1 MLSKTIRSVG
11 RCGVRSGILFIA
23 LCINLVQSDVA
34 AAPFELDVVESNDL
48 LLIYQDPFQTY
59 LVPHISKSFHNSVEF
74 QRYIFNWKPMEKTTV
89 ILTDFSDYGNAGA
102 SVSPRNAVS
111 VYIAPSNRTLETLPG
126 NERTFMIMNHEMTHI
141 ATMDVANSQDL
152 RWRRFFGGKP
162 RQTDKHPESILYN
175 YLATPR
181 LSAPR
186 WYQEGSATF
195 VETWMSGGIGR
206 AQGAYD
212 EMVFRSMVRDNAHFY
227 SNLGIVAEGSSID
240 FQGMV
245 NAYLYGTRFMSYLAL
260 EYSPQHLVDW
270 LKRGEDSE
278 RYYSAQFANVFG
290 VSLEESW
297 NDWITFETEFQQ
309 SNLAAVREHPLT
321 KTSPLAS
328 QALGSISRS
337 FIDEGDGVMVGAFR
351 YPGVVAHIGLMSL
364 ADGSIERVTDIKGPK
379 VYPVTSPA
387 YDPASKTLF
396 YTDDNNAYRDLMSVD
411 LKTGKKRMLIK
422 DARVGDLAFNAADGS
437 VWGLRHLNGYV
448 SLVRIPPPYEEW
460 NQVYSWP
467 YGQVAYEMDISP
479 DGSMLSLSLGEID
492 ATQYLRVYLTEDL
505 LEQNLQPVAEYNFQ
519 TSAPEGFV
527 FSADGRYLF
536 GSSFLTGVSN
546 IFRYEIAT
554 GEMEAVSNAETGFF
568 RPIPREDGS
577 LVVFEFSGQG
587 FIPTVIDP
595 VPLEDLSAI
604 VFLGNEIV
612 KAHPVLRDWNVVSTL
627 SKVDHESTITNRGKY
642 RPYRELGFESGYP
655 IIEGYRDSAAL
666 GYAMKL
672 QDPAQLHNLDISA
685 SYSPDNSLASGEKF
699 HFSAEY
705 RALNWHARYWH
716 NDADFYDL
724 FGPTKRSRKGDAF
737 IVGYKKALIFDKPR
751 VLDFSVDLAYYKGL
765 DTLPGNQNVPTFFY
779 EDILHGEVEFN
790 YTNTRKSLGAV
801 DHEKGWRWDVVATA
815 DHANSDTI
823 PKLRVGL
830 DFGFALPWKHSSVWL
845 YNSAGVADGDRLNT
859 LTNYYFGGFGNN
871 YVDDGEV
878 KRYREYDSMPGF
890 EIDAISARDFV
901 KSVAEW
907 NLPPIRFES
916 VGTPGFFLSW
926 IRPAIFAAALVSD
939 PGKSFERTFTSV
951 GFQLDLH
958 FTLIHRLPMTLSAGY
973 AAGFRKGTK
982 LDDEIMLSL
991 KIL

>member
-1 MLSKTIRSVG
+1 MRL
-11 RCGVRSGILFIA
+11 GILLAAAMIGF
-23 LCINLVQSDVA
+23 VQVKAA
-34 AAPFELDVVESNDL
+34 AAPFEIDFIETDEL

-74 QRYIFNWKPMEKTTV
+74 QKYLFNWNPRERTSV

-126 NERTFMIMNHEMTHI
+126 NERTFMIMNHEMTHV
-141 ATMDVANSQDL
+141 ATMDVANEQDL

-162 RQTDKHPESILYN
+162 RQTDRHPESILYN
-175 YLATPR
+175 YFATPR

-212 EMVFRSMVRDNAHFY
+212 EMVFRSMVRDDAHFY
-227 SNLGIVAEGSSID
+227 SNLGIVAEGSSVD

-245 NAYLYGTRFMSYLAL
+245 NAYLYGTRFMSYLAY
-260 EYSPQHLVDW
+260 EYSPEQLVEW
-270 LKRGEDSE
+270 LKRDEDSE
-278 RYYSAQFANVFG
+278 RYYAKQFSKVFG
-290 VSLEESW
+290 LSLEESW
-297 NDWITFETEFQQ
+297 NQWIGFEHEFQQ
-309 SNLAAVREHPLT
+309 SNLDKVREHDLTPVEPLT
-321 KTSPLAS
+321 S
-328 QALGSISRS
+328 QALGSVSRS
-337 FIDEGDGVMVGAFR
+337 FVDEEEGTMIGAFR
-351 YPGVVAHIGLMSL
+351 YPGVVAHIGKLSL

-387 YDPASKTLF
+387 WDPASKTLF
-396 YTDDNNAYRDLMSVD
+396 YTADNHAYRDLMAVD
-411 LKTGKKRMLIK
+411 MKTGKKQMLIK

-448 SLVRIPPPYEEW
+448 SLVRIPPPYTEW
-460 NQVYSWP
+460 NQIHSWP
-467 YGQVAYEMDISP
+467 YGQVAYEMDISA

-492 ATQYLRVYLTEDL
+492 ATQYLRVFRIEDL
-505 LEQNLQPVAEYNFQ
+505 LQQKLEPIAEYNFM

-527 FSADGRYLF
+527 FSPDGKYLY

-546 IFRYEIAT
+546 IFRYEIET
-554 GEMEAVSNAETGFF
+554 GEMEAVSNAESGFF

-577 LVVFEFSGQG
+577 LLVFEFSGQG

-604 VFLGNEIV
+604 VFLGNEVV
-612 KAHPVLRDWNVVSTL
+612 KKHPVLRDWNVVSTL
-627 SKVDHESTITNRGKY
+627 SETEHESKITKRGKY

-655 IIEGYRDSAAL
+655 IIEGYRDSAAI

-672 QDPAQLHNLDISA
+672 QDPAQLHSLDLSA
-685 SYSPDNSLASGEKF
+685 SYSPDSSLPSGEKL

-705 RALNWHARYWH
+705 HALNWRARYWH

-737 IVGYKKALIFDKPR
+737 ILGYKKALIFDKPR
-751 VLDFSVDLAYYKGL
+751 VLDFSADLAYYMGL

-779 EDILHGEVEFN
+779 EDILHGQVELN
-790 YTNTRKSLGAV
+790 YTNTRKSMGAV
-801 DHEKGWRWDVVATA
+801 DHEKGWRWDIVLTA
-815 DHANSDTI
+815 DHANSETI
-823 PKLRVGL
+823 PKLRAGL
-830 DFGFALPWKHSSVWL
+830 DFGFALPWKHSSIWF
-845 YNSAGVADGDRLNT
+845 YNSGGLANGDRLNT

-871 YVDDGEV
+871 YVDDDVV
-878 KRYREYDSMPGF
+878 KRYREFYSMPGF
-890 EIDAISARDFV
+890 EIDDISARDFV

-926 IRPAIFAAALVSD
+926 VRPAIFVAGLIAD
-939 PGKSFERTFTSV
+939 PGEDFERTFTSV
-951 GFQLDLH
+951 GFQLDLQ
-958 FTLIHRLPMTLSAGY
+958 FTVVHRLPMTLSLGY

-982 LDDEIMLSL
+982 QDDEIMLSL

>member
-1 MLSKTIRSVG
+1 
-11 RCGVRSGILFIA
+11 VRKGSLLTVLF
-23 LCINLVQSDVA
+23 LVTLPTQA
-34 AAPFELDVVESNDL
+34 GAAPFELDYIQTDNL

-59 LVPHISKSFHNSVEF
+59 LVPHVTRSFENSYQF
-74 QRYIFNWKPMEKTTV
+74 QKYLFDWKPQERTTV

-102 SVSPRNAVS
+102 SVSPRDSIS

-126 NERTFMIMNHEMTHI
+126 NERTFMIMNHELTHVS
-141 ATMDVANSQDL
+141 TMDASNRQDL

-162 RQTDKHPESILYN
+162 RQTDEHPETILYN

-195 VETWMSGGIGR
+195 VETWMSGGVGR

-227 SNLGIVAEGSSID
+227 SDLGIVAEGSSVD

-245 NAYLYGTRFMSYLAL
+245 NAYLYGTRFMSYLSYV
-260 EYSPQHLVDW
+260 YSPEKMVDW

-278 RYYSAQFANVFG
+278 RYYAKQFTKVFG
-290 VSLEESW
+290 LPLEDAW
-297 NDWITFETEFQQ
+297 NQWIEFEHKFQNG
-309 SNLAAVREHPLT
+309 NLAAVREHPLT
-321 KTSPLAS
+321 QARPLAS
-328 QALGSISRS
+328 RALGSISRS
-337 FIDEGDGVMVGAFR
+337 FIDEDDGVMVGAFR
-351 YPGVVAHIGLMSL
+351 YPGVVAHVGLMSL

-387 YDPASKTLF
+387 YDPATKTLF
-396 YTDDNNAYRDLMSVD
+396 YTADNDAYRDLMKVD

-422 DARVGDLAFNAADGS
+422 DARIGDLAFNQADKS

-448 SLVRIPPPYEEW
+448 SLVRIPPPYTEW
-460 NQVYSWP
+460 NQVHTWP
-467 YGQVAYEMDISP
+467 YGEVAYEMDVSP
-479 DGSMLSLSLGEID
+479 DGKMLSLSLGEID
-492 ATQYLRVYLTEDL
+492 ATQYLRVYRTEDL
-505 LEQNLQPVAEYNFQ
+505 LQQKLEPIAEYNFL

-527 FSADGRYLF
+527 FSPDGRYLF

-546 IFRYEIAT
+546 IFRFEIAT
-554 GEMEAVSNAETGFF
+554 GDMEAVSNAETGFF

-577 LVVFEFSGQG
+577 LVVFEYSGQG

-604 VFLGNEIV
+604 VFLGNEIAV
-612 KAHPVLRDWNVVSTL
+612 KHPSVRDWNVVGTL
-627 SKVDHESTITNRGKY
+627 SKVDYEGMITGRGKY
-642 RPYRELGFESGYP
+642 RPYRELGYESGYP
-655 IIEGYRDSAAL
+655 IIEGYRDYAAV
-666 GYAMKL
+666 GWAMKI
-672 QDPAQLHNLDISA
+672 QDPAQLHNFDISA
-685 SYSPDNSLASGEKF
+685 SYTPDSNLDSSERL

-724 FGPTKRSRKGDAF
+724 FGPTKRSRNGDAF
-737 IVGYKKALIFDKPR
+737 MVGYEKALIFDKPR
-751 VLDFSVDLAYYKGL
+751 VLDFSADLAYYTGL
-765 DTLPGNQNVPTFFY
+765 DTLPGNQNVPTLRNQ
-779 EDILHGEVEFN
+779 DILHGQVELN
-790 YTNTRKSLGAV
+790 YTNTRKSMGAV
-801 DHEKGWRWDVVATA
+801 DHEKGWQWDAVALA
-815 DHANSDTI
+815 DRSNGKTI

-830 DFGFALPWKHSSVWL
+830 DFGFALPWKHSSIWF
-845 YNSAGVADGDRLNT
+845 YNSGGIANGDRLNT

-878 KRYREYDSMPGF
+878 KRYREYYSMPGF

-901 KSVAEW
+901 KSVGEW

-916 VGTPGFFLSW
+916 VGSPGFFLSW
-926 IRPAIFAAALVSD
+926 IRPAMFAAVLVAD
-939 PGKSFERTFTSV
+939 PGKGYERTFTSL
-951 GFQLDLH
+951 GFQLDLQ
-958 FTLIHRLPMTLSAGY
+958 FTLLHRLPMTLSAGY
-973 AAGFRKGTK
+973 AAGFRKGDK
-982 LDDEIMLSL
+982 LDDEIMISL

>member
-1 MLSKTIRSVG
+1 MRFLVPIV
-11 RCGVRSGILFIA
+11 VLF
-23 LCINLVQSDVA
+23 LGLVQTHA
-34 AAPFELDVVESNDL
+34 TAAPFEIDYIQTDEL

-74 QRYIFNWKPMEKTTV
+74 QRKLFDWNPRERTSV

-126 NERTFMIMNHEMTHI
+126 NERTFMIMNHEMTHV
-141 ATMDVANSQDL
+141 ATMDVANEQDL

-162 RQTDKHPESILYN
+162 RQTDRHPESILYN
-175 YLATPR
+175 YLTTPR
-181 LSAPR
+181 LTAPR

-195 VETWMSGGIGR
+195 VETWMSGGVGR

-212 EMVFRSMVRDNAHFY
+212 EMVFRSMVRDDAHFY
-227 SNLGIVAEGSSID
+227 SNLGIVAEGSSVD

-245 NAYLYGTRFMSYLAL
+245 NAYLYGTRFMSYLAY
-260 EYSPQHLVDW
+260 EYSPRKLVDW

-278 RYYSAQFANVFG
+278 RYYSKQFSKVFG
-290 VSLEESW
+290 LPLENAW
-297 NDWITFETEFQQ
+297 NDWIQFEIAFQQ
-309 SNLAAVREHPLT
+309 ENLAAVRKEDLT
-321 KTSPLAS
+321 PTRPLAS

-337 FIDEGDGVMVGAFR
+337 FVDADDGVMIGGFR

-387 YDPASKTLF
+387 YDAKTKTFF
-396 YTDDNNAYRDLMSVD
+396 YTADNSAYRDLMSVD
-411 LKTGKKRMLIK
+411 LKTGKKQMLIK
-422 DARVGDLAFNAADGS
+422 DARVGDLAFNSADGS
-437 VWGLRHLNGYV
+437 IWGLRHLNGYV
-448 SLVRIPPPYEEW
+448 SLVRIPPPYTEW

-467 YGQVAYEMDISP
+467 YGQVAYEMDISA
-479 DGSMLSLSLGEID
+479 DGAFLSLSLGEID
-492 ATQYLRVYLTEDL
+492 ATQYLRVYRTEEL
-505 LEQNLQPVAEYNFQ
+505 LQEKIEPVAEYNFM

-527 FSADGRYLF
+527 FSPDGRYLF

-546 IFRYEIAT
+546 IFRYEIST
-554 GEMEAVSNAETGFF
+554 GDMEAVSNAETGFF
-568 RPIPREDGS
+568 RPIPLDDGS
-577 LVVFEFSGQG
+577 LIVFEFTGKG
-587 FIPTVIDP
+587 FIPTIIDP

-604 VFLGNEIV
+604 VFLGNEVV
-612 KAHPVLRDWNVVSTL
+612 KKHPELRDWNVVSTL
-627 SKVDHESTITNRGKY
+627 AGTQHESKITSRGKY

-655 IIEGYRDSAAL
+655 IIEGYRDSAAI
-666 GYAMKL
+666 GYAMKF
-672 QDPAQLHNLDISA
+672 QDPAQLHNLDVSA
-685 SYSPDNSLASGEKF
+685 SYSPDNGLPSGEKF
-699 HFSAEY
+699 HFTAEY
-705 RALNWHARYWH
+705 RALNWRARYWH

-751 VLDFSVDLAYYKGL
+751 QLDFSADVAYYTGL

-779 EDILHGEVEFN
+779 EDILRGQVEFN
-790 YTNTRKSLGAV
+790 YTHTRKSMGAV
-801 DHEKGWRWDVVATA
+801 DHEKGWRWNVVAMA

-830 DFGFALPWKHSSVWL
+830 DFGFALPWKHSSIWF
-845 YNSAGVADGDRLNT
+845 YNSAGIADGDRLNT
-859 LTNYYFGGFGNN
+859 LTNFYFGGFGNN

-878 KRYREYDSMPGF
+878 KRYREFYSMPGF
-890 EIDAISARDFV
+890 EIDDISARKFV
-901 KSVAEW
+901 KSVLEW

-916 VGTPGFFLSW
+916 VGSPGFFLSW
-926 IRPAIFAAALVSD
+926 IRPAIFVAGMIAD
-939 PGKSFERTFTSV
+939 PGERYDRTFTST

-958 FTLIHRLPMTLSAGY
+958 FTVGHRLPMTLSVGY
-973 AAGFRKGTK
+973 AAGFRKGDK
-982 LDDEIMLSL
+982 QDNEIMVSL

>member
-1 MLSKTIRSVG
+1 
-11 RCGVRSGILFIA
+11 VRLGILVTVLFLGLTHA
-23 LCINLVQSDVA
+23 PAN
-34 AAPFELDVVESNDL
+34 AAPFELDYMETDDL

-74 QRYIFNWKPMEKTTV
+74 QRYLFDWDPHEKTTV

-102 SVSPRNAVS
+102 SVSPRNSVS

-126 NERTFMIMNHEMTHI
+126 NERTFMIMNHEMTHVS
-141 ATMDVANSQDL
+141 TMDAANQQDL

-162 RQTDKHPESILYN
+162 RQTDQHPESILYN

-195 VETWMSGGIGR
+195 IETWMSGGVGR

-212 EMVFRSMVRDNAHFY
+212 EMVFRSMVRDDAHFY
-227 SNLGIVAEGSSID
+227 SNLGIVAEGSSVD

-245 NAYLYGTRFMSYLAL
+245 NAYLYGTRFMSYLSY
-260 EYSPQHLVDW
+260 EYSPEMLVAW

-278 RYYSAQFANVFG
+278 RYYAKQFEKVFG
-290 VSLEESW
+290 LPLGESW
-297 NDWITFETEFQQ
+297 NQWIAFEHDFQQ
-309 SNLAAVREHPLT
+309 KNLAAVREHALT
-321 KTSPLAS
+321 PASPLAA

-337 FIDEGDGVMVGAFR
+337 FVDPQDGVMIGAFR

-364 ADGSIERVTDIKGPK
+364 TDGTIKRVTDIKGPK

-387 YDPASKTLF
+387 YDPGTKTFF
-396 YTDDNNAYRDLMSVD
+396 YTDDNNAYRDLMAVD

-422 DARVGDLAFNAADGS
+422 DARVGDLAFNATDQS

-448 SLVRIPPPYEEW
+448 SLVRIPPPYSEW
-460 NQVYSWP
+460 NQVYTWP

-492 ATQYLRVYLTEDL
+492 ATQYLRVYRTEDL
-505 LEQNLQPVAEYNFQ
+505 LQGKVEPIAEYNFL

-527 FSADGRYLF
+527 FSPDGRYLF

-546 IFRYEIAT
+546 IFRYEIAS
-554 GEMEAVSNAETGFF
+554 GDMEAVSNAETGFF

-577 LVVFEFSGQG
+577 LIVFEYSGQG

-595 VPLEDLSAI
+595 IPLEDLSAI

-612 KAHPVLRDWNVVSTL
+612 RKHPVLKDWNVVSTL
-627 SKVDHESTITNRGKY
+627 SKVDYEGKITSQGKY

-655 IIEGYRDSAAL
+655 IIEGYRDSAAI
-666 GYAMKL
+666 GWAMKL
-672 QDPAQLHNLDISA
+672 QDPAQLHNLDLSV
-685 SYSPDNSLASGEKF
+685 SYSPDSSLG
-699 HFSAEY
+699 SAEKLHFNAEY
-705 RALNWHARYWH
+705 SALNWHARYWH

-737 IVGYKKALIFDKPR
+737 ILGYKKALIFDKPR
-751 VLDFSVDLAYYKGL
+751 VLDFSADVAYYTGL
-765 DTLPGNQNVPTFFY
+765 DTLPGNQNIPTFFY
-779 EDILHGEVEFN
+779 QDILHGQVELN
-790 YTNTRKSLGAV
+790 YTNTRQSMGAV
-801 DHEKGWRWDVVATA
+801 DHEKGWQWDVVAFA
-815 DHANSDTI
+815 DHANGETI

-830 DFGFALPWKHSSVWL
+830 DFGFALPWKHSSIWF

-878 KRYREYDSMPGF
+878 KRYREFDSMPGF

-926 IRPAIFAAALVSD
+926 VRPAIFVAALVAD
-939 PGKSFERTFTSV
+939 PGKRFERTYTSV

-958 FTLIHRLPMTLSAGY
+958 FTVVHRLPMTLSAGY